1 MEHILGFCTEKDGS
15 LPRGFGSNDEV
26 LLWQPSEEP
35 GCWELKCSELA
46 SPKPLCSSQLS
57 SARNLCAKEIETCL
71 ENKLFPLTFPLGRLG
86 EAEPISCFMIKKE
99 LRTLLWKFNTTI
111 SYRNKMVHYLCS
123 PKLFYSQ
130 LSKYLLTF

>member
-1 MEHILGFCTEKDGS
+1 MVPSQGVLAPMTKCCFVALAAIRGARLLGTEMFS
-15 LPRGFGSNDEV
+15 
-26 LLWQPSEEP
+26 
-35 GCWELKCSELA
+35 LA